1 MSTLAD
7 FPTATRKKPLPA
19 AIRDGRQFWRRQ
31 LRNRVA
37 ALEAAIAAGDEEGA
51 TKLLRRARVCEQ
63 ALRGWDSVERQA
75 AQGIA
80 S

>member
-7 FPTATRKKPLPA
+7 FPTSTRKPPLPA
-19 AIRDGRQFWRRQ
+19 AIRDGRTYWRRQ

>member
-7 FPTATRKKPLPA
+7 FPSSTRKKPLPA
-19 AIRDGRQFWRRQ
+19 AIRDGRTYWRRQ

-37 ALEAAIAAGDEEGA
+37 ALEAAMAAGDEEA
-51 TKLLRRARVCEQ
+51 TAKLLRRARVCEQ

-75 AQGIA
+75 ARGIA

>member
-1 MSTLAD
+1 MNSLDLPSRA
-7 FPTATRKKPLPA
+7 PKKPLPA
-19 AIRDGRQFWRRQ
+19 AIRDGRNFWRRQ

>member
-7 FPTATRKKPLPA
+7 FPASTRKPPLPA
-19 AIRDGRQFWRRQ
+19 AIRKGRAFWKRQ
-31 LRNRVA
+31 LRLRMT
-37 ALEAAIAAGDEEGA
+37 ALEAAMAAGDEEA
-51 TKLLRRARVCEQ
+51 TAKLLRRARVCEQ